1 MVVFVMGIN
10 FHRKSDQQRDGIM
23 IVCVCSGE
31 LGEGRTST
39 ARKDDRDNREGRGGI
54 QSENFQRSGNLEEIS
69 PEVRGSHQSASLD
82 FIICILLQYIH
93 IYKNLTIRLIKQEQL
108 RKIFNP

>member
-1 MVVFVMGIN
+1 MCL
-10 FHRKSDQQRDGIM
+10 R
-23 IVCVCSGE
+23 SGE

-69 PEVRGSHQSASLD
+69 PEVRGQSPK
-82 FIICILLQYIH
+82 C
-93 IYKNLTIRLIKQEQL
+93 K
-108 RKIFNP
+108 P